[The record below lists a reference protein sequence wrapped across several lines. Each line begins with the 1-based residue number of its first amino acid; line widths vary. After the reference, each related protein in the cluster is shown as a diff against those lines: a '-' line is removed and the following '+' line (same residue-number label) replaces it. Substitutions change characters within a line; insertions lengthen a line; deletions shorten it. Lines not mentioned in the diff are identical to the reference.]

1 MPYGHPLNKFLSA
14 NDLKIKNQVYSKR
27 QTTSSVRRDQG
38 FPLLFVYSSL
48 SVRTQRLVVSG
59 MPTCLLR
66 KVFICLLNTRNIYG
80 MLLRCEK

>member
-14 NDLKIKNQVYSKR
+14 NDLTIKNQVYSKR
-27 QTTSSVRRDQG
+27 QTTSSERRDQG

-59 MPTCLLR
+59 MPTCLPR

>member
-1 MPYGHPLNKFLSA
+1 MPYGHPLNKFLST

-27 QTTSSVRRDQG
+27 QSSVRRDQG

-48 SVRTQRLVVSG
+48 SVRTQRLVVYG
-59 MPTCLLR
+59 MPTCLLP